1 MKVSTTQAGTYKS
14 AGKVLLSDNSL
25 ATEIITD
32 LSDDGIGVMAKKW
45 SLLRA
50 QYIETINQMS
60 LKGFGNIDMQLGI
73 STLVGLVKFDM
84 VFQSFVRFS

>member
-1 MKVSTTQAGTYKS
+1 MKVSTSQAGTYKS

-25 ATEIITD
+25 DSEIITN

-45 SLLRA
+45 SLVRA
-50 QYIETINQMS
+50 QYIETINQIS

>member
-25 ATEIITD
+25 TTEIITN

-50 QYIETINQMS
+50 HYIETINQIS
-60 LKGFGNIDMQLGI
+60 LKGFGNIDRQLGI

>member
-25 ATEIITD
+25 TTEIITN

>member
-1 MKVSTTQAGTYKS
+1 MKVSTTQAGTYKC
-14 AGKVLLSDNSL
+14 AGKVLLSDNRL

>member
-1 MKVSTTQAGTYKS
+1 MT
-14 AGKVLLSDNSL
+14 
-25 ATEIITD
+25 
-32 LSDDGIGVMAKKW
+32 DGIGVMAKKW